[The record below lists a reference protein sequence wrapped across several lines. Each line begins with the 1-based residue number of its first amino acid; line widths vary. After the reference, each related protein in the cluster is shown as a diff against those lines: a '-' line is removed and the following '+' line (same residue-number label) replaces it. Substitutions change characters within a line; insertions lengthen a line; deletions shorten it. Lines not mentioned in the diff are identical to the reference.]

1 MAKKKDR
8 KDLPIIDMSKE
19 EREEAWDD
27 LYIKEEGIILEF
39 NPNLKTGR
47 IKSLEDGGIY
57 DIDSRELLR
66 TKIELTPGD
75 KVLFA
80 PFEDPKGHDYARV
93 IRIIEF
99 KT

>member
-1 MAKKKDR
+1 MAKKKDG

-27 LYIKEEGIILEF
+27 LFIKEEGIILEF
-39 NPNLKTGR
+39 NPNLKTGK
-47 IKSLEDGGIY
+47 IKSLDDGGIY

-66 TKIELTPGD
+66 TNIELTPGD

-80 PFEDPKGHDYARV
+80 PFEDPEGKDYSRV
-93 IRIIEF
+93 IRII
-99 KT
+99 